1 MCVVKGKLMERIR
14 CPSPPHRW
22 CGASTPR
29 ELPARWMGGRGF
41 GCGRAGFTLVE
52 LLVVIAIIAVL
63 IGLLLP
69 TLRRARE
76 SANRTHC
83 LSNLRQIGDCLQM
96 YQNQFRG
103 QLPVY
108 VIGYSSRLGH
118 FMYVGNVGATPMN
131 DFTGLG
137 LMVPANILPTRP
149 ESARARVF
157 YCPSA
162 ASIFPQNDFD
172 HDDPDN
178 NAAVNNPWIGEP
190 GSSTRNTYTMRPEYY
205 SSDAVPQY
213 PLARW
218 DLELTTRTDN
228 PVRILEVD
236 PTRPCF
242 PRAAEFTRRGAS
254 ALLTDMIPTNGS
266 NGVTVHG
273 GGLNALY
280 ANWSA
285 KYIPRE
291 HIAEHLKTIEV
302 EESINVNGRGARWAH
317 FQLWNELDR
326 Y

>member
-1 MCVVKGKLMERIR
+1 MKRIR
-14 CPSPPHRW
+14 RPSPSHRW

-29 ELPARWMGGRGF
+29 GERPARRSRGRAQSRGRG
-41 GCGRAGFTLVE
+41 RAAFTLVE

-83 LSNLRQIGDCLQM
+83 LSNLRQIGDSLQM

-108 VIGYSSRLGH
+108 VIGFSSRLGH
-118 FMYVGNVGATPMN
+118 FMYIGKVGAVPLN

-137 LMVPANILPTRP
+137 LMVPGNILPSGAQ
-149 ESARARVF
+149 SARPRVF

-162 ASIFPQNDFD
+162 GSAFPQNDFNHAD
-172 HDDPDN
+172 TSG
-178 NAAVNNPWIGEP
+178 NAAASNPWIGES
-190 GSSTRNTYTMRPEYY
+190 GISTRNTYTMRPEYY
-205 SSDAVPQY
+205 SSDVAPQY
-213 PLARW
+213 PYARW

-254 ALLTDMIPTNGS
+254 ALVTDMIPATGG
-266 NGVTVHG
+266 NGVTVHRG
-273 GGLNALY
+273 GVNALY

-285 KYIPRE
+285 KYIPQE
-291 HIAEHLKTIEV
+291 QIAEQLKTIDL

-317 FQLWNELDR
+317 FQFWNELDR